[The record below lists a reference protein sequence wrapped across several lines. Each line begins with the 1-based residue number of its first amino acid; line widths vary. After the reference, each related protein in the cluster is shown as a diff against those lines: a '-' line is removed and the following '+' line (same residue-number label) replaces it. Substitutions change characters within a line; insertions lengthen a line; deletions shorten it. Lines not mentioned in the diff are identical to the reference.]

1 MQYGNRFSSITP
13 VVLNL
18 IIINTLVFFAQMVFE
33 KTLEPGWIPDHFA
46 QHHYK
51 SDVFKPHQL
60 ITRMFMHAG
69 FLHLFFNML
78 GLFFVGTS
86 LERIWGSKR
95 FLVFFLLCGI
105 GAGLFQMGNYAYQFW
120 EIDHS
125 KLTLAEEIN
134 YQSILRLYY
143 TLGASGAIMGLLAG
157 FAYLFPNTEVMI
169 IPIPFPIKVKWVVLG
184 IIALDLFSGISGNS
198 GRDHIAHF
206 SHLGGAISGFLITF
220 YWNKT
225 NKKTFY

>member
-1 MQYGNRFSSITP
+1 
-13 VVLNL
+13 
-18 IIINTLVFFAQMVFE
+18 
-33 KTLEPGWIPDHFA
+33 
-46 QHHYK
+46 
-51 SDVFKPHQL
+51 
-60 ITRMFMHAG
+60 MHAG